1 MAEYENND
9 NILDNQEEA
18 TERTGREALRQTM
31 RTEIRRTHTGE
42 RNTEREDASTEDSAE
57 ATAEK
62 APKRKKGL
70 WSKIE
75 VFLTGDILL
84 AEEANRFY
92 NLLALLCVIFLAS
105 IFLMFGSFQRD
116 LHCSKLRTEV
126 DLLKEKA
133 IRTSEECTN
142 NSSHSAILNKLK
154 ERGIDLGDP
163 TTTPIVLK

>member
-1 MAEYENND
+1 MTEYENND
-9 NILDNQEEA
+9 NILDNQEET

-31 RTEIRRTHTGE
+31 RTEIRRIHTGE
-42 RNTEREDASTEDSAE
+42 ANKEEDATQNGSAE
-57 ATAEK
+57 ATDKE